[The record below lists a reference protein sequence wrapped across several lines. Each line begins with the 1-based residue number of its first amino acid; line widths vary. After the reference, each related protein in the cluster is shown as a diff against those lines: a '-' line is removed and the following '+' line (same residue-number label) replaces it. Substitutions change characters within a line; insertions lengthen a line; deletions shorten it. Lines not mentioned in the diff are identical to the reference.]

1 MRPRG
6 LSRSSPS
13 TWYVG
18 HVAVQKPQC
27 THFRRMASAS
37 RPSGVPRMK
46 SASWVCIGGGYTFRM
61 KMVIWLALLGIVA
74 GFGYAFWLVLKKHAE
89 RKRAAEER
97 LAAFI
102 AQTVKPAAPKLAPV
116 PASAPASVPASVP
129 MARAVVDLVPQKFLL
144 EAASKA
150 GEAGEPALSL
160 QLYARLIARYPD
172 GPFSAQALAAVE
184 ALKSKLAR

>member
-1 MRPRG
+1 
-6 LSRSSPS
+6 
-13 TWYVG
+13 
-18 HVAVQKPQC
+18 
-27 THFRRMASAS
+27 
-37 RPSGVPRMK
+37 MK

-74 GFGYAFWLVLKKHAE
+74 GFGYAFWLVLRKHAE

-102 AQTVKPAAPKLAPV
+102 AQTVKPAAPKLAAV
-116 PASAPASVPASVP
+116 PASVPASVP
-129 MARAVVDLVPQKFLL
+129 VARAVVDLVPQKLLL

-150 GEAGEPALSL
+150 GEAGEPTLSL
-160 QLYARLIARYPD
+160 QLYARLIARYPE
-172 GPFSAQALAAVE
+172 GPFLAQALAAVE